1 MSHESLLNA
10 YVFDYLKKRGFL
22 QTALSFAEECKGL
35 PLTKV
40 TSEDPTVE
48 VAATGIKSSNAQE
61 SMGAVGAAALH
72 AADNNPGTKLSSS
85 PGVGLASTP
94 ATTASSERTGGASPA
109 ASARSHR
116 QSQQVPG
123 VNIPFS
129 TANGFLSEWWSIF
142 WDVFAATSERR
153 PGVAVPEN
161 VRMYVQHQNQRN
173 SRRPSL
179 GAALNSNGKRAAGSD
194 ATGAENPAKVAAID
208 VGSAQAVR
216 GRRGDRS
223 PQSAALAARYSQID
237 ELENTRPG
245 QASLGNG
252 AVPTIPRG
260 PGVNISSAGE
270 QVLSD
275 DYTEF
280 LSRSMRA
287 FGDGASGTSSGPSH
301 PPPQPQ
307 PQKQQQQQ
315 QQQQTQ
321 ALPQQKQQVLVQNN
335 AHLMRSQIDS
345 QPNSARVDPG
355 SVVAQNRP
363 GSAVTQAQVQAQAQA
378 QANHNAQVQA
388 QQAQVHQQAQA
399 RAQAQAQANAQAH
412 VQTQAQRVGVA
423 VNGSGAAFASPRMA
437 NTPAPRTVPTQRTL
451 SNQAGS
457 PMTLHQLMSP
467 VQAQRMGVPQAGMAQ
482 LGMPP
487 AGSTMPQMQSVV
499 RQTTIPASAAALG
512 MSGAELSL
520 AGTGGLG
527 RNSVPAMM
535 AYAQQVQAGQTSAQ
549 PTLPSHGSMGDTP
562 TNYMLQLQLQLQQQ
576 QQSANVSAPSPHN
589 PVHPPLHQPQPLQPQ
604 LHQSFQSQ
612 PQPHQPLQQQQ
623 LPPPHPLQPPQ
634 PHPAHTQPDSDHQP
648 PLQMRPPPVTKKPP
662 PKPKARRGPRKTA
675 ETTSAMGAR
684 KPAHMVQ
691 GGLSAAEQT
700 LAQTTSQTVSKIS
713 AGPATALHTE
723 VNAVTTTQNEAAQ
736 QSSTSSI
743 GGLSDNALSA
753 LLAQKSG
760 PSGDP
765 ALANEFGLNMSD
777 WLGDNS
783 TDALQNLLG
792 IGTAITDGISAGSGD
807 GSLLGG
813 YSITDSPFQG
823 FALGGS
829 AASALPGVLQ
839 MSLTSAP
846 PTAGGPSS
854 DAGSTVFSPAAASS
868 HNM

>member
-22 QTALSFAEECKGL
+22 RTALSFAEECKGL
-35 PLTKV
+35 PLAKV
-40 TSEDPTVE
+40 TSEDPTVD
-48 VAATGIKSSNAQE
+48 VTVSAIKSNNSQE
-61 SMGAVGAAALH
+61 TMGTVGAAALLTS
-72 AADNNPGTKLSSS
+72 DSNPGTKVSSS
-85 PGVGLASTP
+85 PSVGLTSTP
-94 ATTASSERTGGASPA
+94 ATTASSERAGGASPA

-123 VNIPFS
+123 INIPFS

-179 GAALNSNGKRAAGSD
+179 GAALNSNGKRTAGSD
-194 ATGAENPAKVAAID
+194 APGAENPAKVAAID

-237 ELENTRPG
+237 ELEHAKPG
-245 QASLGNG
+245 QVSAGNG

-287 FGDGASGTSSGPSH
+287 FGDGTSGTSSGPSH
-301 PPPQPQ
+301 PLPQ
-307 PQKQQQQQ
+307 PQK

-321 ALPQQKQQVLVQNN
+321 ALPQRPQQKQQVPAQSN
-335 AHLMRSQIDS
+335 AHLVRSQIDS
-345 QPNSARVDPG
+345 QPNNARVDTNG
-355 SVVAQNRP
+355 AVAQNRP
-363 GSAVTQAQVQAQAQA
+363 VSAITQAQVQAQAQA
-378 QANHNAQVQA
+378 QANHHAQMQA
-388 QQAQVHQQAQA
+388 QQAQAHHQ
-399 RAQAQAQANAQAH
+399 AQAQAQAHAQAH
-412 VQTQAQRVGVA
+412 AQAQAQRTGVA
-423 VNGSGAAFASPRMA
+423 VNGSGATFASPRMA
-437 NTPAPRTVPTQRTL
+437 NTPVPRTVPTQRAL

-457 PMTLHQLMSP
+457 PLTLHHLMSP

-482 LGMPP
+482 PVMSP
-487 AGSTMPQMQSVV
+487 AGSTMPQMQSAV
-499 RQTTIPASAAALG
+499 RQTTIPASGAALG
-512 MSGAELSL
+512 MGGAELSL
-520 AGTGGLG
+520 AATAGLG
-527 RNSVPAMM
+527 RSSVPTMM
-535 AYAQQVQAGQTSAQ
+535 AYAQQVQAGQTSVQ
-549 PTLPSHGSMGDTP
+549 PTLPSHGTIGDTP
-562 TNYMLQLQLQLQQQ
+562 TNYMLQLQLQFQQQ
-576 QQSANVSAPSPHN
+576 QQQGANVSAPSPHN
-589 PVHPPLHQPQPLQPQ
+589 AVHPPLHQPQPLQPQ
-604 LHQSFQSQ
+604 LHQTFQSQ

-623 LPPPHPLQPPQ
+623 LPPPPPQQQPP
-634 PHPAHTQPDSDHQP
+634 PHPRPAHTQPDSDHQP

-662 PKPKARRGPRKTA
+662 PKPKARRGPKKTA
-675 ETTSAMGAR
+675 ETGAAMGAR
-684 KPAHMVQ
+684 KPAHMVH
-691 GGLSAAEQT
+691 GGLSVAEQT
-700 LAQTTSQTVSKIS
+700 LAQKTSQTAGKIS

-723 VNAVTTTQNEAAQ
+723 ANAVTTAQNEAAQ

-743 GGLSDNALSA
+743 GGLSDSALSA

-760 PSGDP
+760 PNGEP
-765 ALANEFGLNMSD
+765 ALANEFGLNMND

-792 IGTAITDGISAGSGD
+792 IGTAINDGISAGSGD

-813 YSITDSPFQG
+813 YSISDSPFQG
-823 FALGGS
+823 FALGANAVG
-829 AASALPGVLQ
+829 ALPGVLP
-839 MSLTSAP
+839 MGLTSAP

-854 DAGSTVFSPAAASS
+854 DAGSTVFSPAAASN